1 MLDPRWLGPPEIIA
15 ATFEVGPGPAATL
28 ANQVVWLTEAVN
40 HELMTGVSAANTAA
54 TSTQWIGLGGTA
66 SATAVT
72 GLNAGLQ
79 TLIGWITHKI
89 AVTQAAV
96 EAYTVAASTVVPSV
110 VCQANRDEWSV
121 LTATNLLGFNTPAI
135 VALDTEYFGE
145 HYPHNSGIATAYAG
159 VLGALTAALALPP
172 PPALPA
178 ASPGAPAAAGETLA
192 ETAATTVADDFGPA
206 AGLAAP
212 GAQVGDGAGGIG
224 SAVGQLPQLAVGMVQ
239 PLQGVAEVPAQFAQA
254 AASPAQSLTGVF
266 GTLSGGMFPT
276 ATASPAAAVPAA
288 AGTSPEP
295 GGLAEGTRG
304 APLPGAVGGYPLG
317 ATRYTQPTSSFTAEN
332 AGRPIGLKAE
342 PVTTATAPTESGRG
356 VVGAPVVG
364 GAPLAR
370 PTAREQSAGADG
382 AVAQARIVI
391 DRDR

>member
-72 GLNAGLQ
+72 GLNVGLQ

-178 ASPGAPAAAGETLA
+178 ASPAAPAAAGETLA

-212 GAQVGDGAGGIG
+212 GAQAGDSAGGIG
-224 SAVGQLPQLAVGMVQ
+224 SAVGQLPQLAAGMVQ

-276 ATASPAAAVPAA
+276 ATASPAAAVPTAA
-288 AGTSPEP
+288 ANSPEP

-317 ATRYTQPTSSFTAEN
+317 ATRYTQPTSSFAAEN

-342 PVTTATAPTESGRG
+342 PGTTATAPTESGRG

-370 PTAREQSAGADG
+370 PTSREQSAGADG